1 MQAKAECIRKVEN
14 WTNIKNYHRF
24 DKSTFDPKKMSEE
37 IASFSPKLETL
48 LNKIDELDK
57 EDMDKDNRTYKHFI
71 FSDVK
76 KGGYGARVTK
86 KGGYGA
92 RVTKKA
98 EIDAKITRNM
108 GILHL

>member
-48 LNKIDELDK
+48 LKKIDELDK
-57 EDMDKDNRTYKHFI
+57 EDMDKDNKTYKHFI

-76 KGGYGARVTK
+76 KGGYGAKIVASGMIAR
-86 KGGYGA
+86 GYHHCFQTNG
-92 RVTKKA
+92 
-98 EIDAKITRNM
+98 
-108 GILHL
+108 